1 MLTIVAFIVALGLLV
16 AIHEYGHYRMAI
28 ACGVRVLRFSVGF
41 GKTLLRWTPKGS
53 TTEFVLAAFPLGGYV
68 KMLDEREAPVAPED
82 RHLAFNTQP
91 LMSRVAIVAAGP
103 LANLLLAVLLY
114 AVVNWSGVE
123 QPRAILGTPVAGSVA
138 ERAGLVGAELVQSA
152 AFDGDAQQAIV
163 SFEDLRWLLTR
174 GALEGRDVRLT
185 LAKVPDKGTRAPSGE
200 SSSGKSSGE
209 SSREPSGGPSGG
221 PSGYGTMSA
230 GREVL
235 LKLSSIDARE
245 ADAQLFRNIGI
256 LSPLTRPV
264 IGEVMAGGAAA
275 KSGLRAGD
283 LVLNVGTKAIVDGQQ
298 LRDVIRTSTAGD
310 AAAPSPWKIERAG
323 AILVLDVRPDVKP
336 EGATQVGRIG
346 AYVGAPPEFI
356 TVRYGPLDGLWNG
369 TVRVGEVSLLTLRM
383 MGKMVI
389 GEASLKN
396 LSGPL
401 TIADYAGKSA
411 SLGLTQY
418 LIFLALISVSLGVLN
433 LLPLPVLDGGHLM
446 YYLWEGLT
454 GKAVSEAW
462 MERLQ
467 RGGVAVLLLMMSI
480 ALFNDFSRLLG

>member
-53 TTEFVLAAFPLGGYV
+53 TTEFVLAAIPLGGYV

-91 LMSRVAIVAAGP
+91 LKSRVAIVAAGP
-103 LANLLLAVLLY
+103 LANLVLAVVLY

-123 QPRAILGTPVAGSVA
+123 QPKAILGTPVAGSVA
-138 ERAGLVGAELVQSA
+138 DRAGLMGAELVQSA
-152 AFDGDAQQAIV
+152 AFEGDAQQAIV

-174 GALEGRDVRLT
+174 GALEGRDVRLA
-185 LAKVPDKGTRAPSGE
+185 LAEAPGKN
-200 SSSGKSSGE
+200 SSAA
-209 SSREPSGGPSGG
+209 
-221 PSGYGTMSA
+221 SA
-230 GREVL
+230 DSAARPGREVL

-245 ADAQLFRNIGI
+245 ADAQLFRKIGI
-256 LSPLTRPV
+256 ISPLTRAV
-264 IGEVMAGGAAA
+264 IGEVLADGAAA

-283 LVLNVGTKAIVDGQQ
+283 LVLNVGAKAIVDGQQ
-298 LRDVIRTSTAGD
+298 LRDLIRTSVGGD
-310 AAAPSPWKIERAG
+310 AAAANPWKIERAG
-323 AILVLDVRPDVKP
+323 SVLLLDVRPEVKQ
-336 EGATQVGRIG
+336 EGGVAVGRIG

-356 TVRYGPLDGLWNG
+356 TVRYGLLDGLWNG

-454 GKAVSEAW
+454 GKAVSDAW